1 MEEETRYN
9 WDELLRAVDLVAD
22 TFPKARLALAAE
34 IAAEA
39 LDLPSDHEGRGLLL
53 EKSRQ
58 LRTIGRTDDLRNL
71 EPIAIETRA

>member
-1 MEEETRYN
+1 MKEEPRYN

-39 LDLPSDHEGRGLLL
+39 LDLPEGHEGKALLL
-53 EKSRQ
+53 EKCQQ
-58 LRTIGRTDDLRNL
+58 LRSVKPTDDLRNL
-71 EPIAIETRA
+71 PA